1 MKLWTLAISCAV
13 SLLILSGCSE
23 KVPVPKKEAVVDNTL
38 PIVSLTKN
46 GTIIDTNTIALEWG
60 AIDDQ
65 RVEGVYIYRVVLD
78 GETKDKGNKSDYYD
92 TVNSRFSTHYLD
104 KKIEPGTRYSYYF
117 KTYSANAESQKSQ
130 TTTITS
136 LLPLESVVWINS
148 RQSMPR
154 SAKIIWRPHANEKV
168 KAYIIQRR
176 TLQESKWSDVATVD
190 GRLSA
195 EYIDKN
201 LKDNFTYIYRIRVLT
216 YDGIISKPSEEVTV
230 ITKELPAE
238 ITQVVAST
246 ELPKKIQIN
255 WKSSDAKDFLIY
267 RVYRSPSINGTYESI
282 ADTKNNSFVD
292 VIEEDGKEYFYRISV
307 FDTDKL
313 ESINSNHTALGRTL
327 IKPATPSLVDAKLV
341 NGRVK
346 ISWVSSDTRAKSYTI
361 EKKYSKSFL
370 ESSIE
375 DFENIK
381 GNEFADSEIEGGKT
395 YYYKIFAID
404 ANGIK
409 SEPSIEVKFKVEE
422 TIVNKTQNSKTQNNE
437 TKKTQNKAPSRVEK
451 KIEQNGTP
459 SVVAPAEEVIIPMQD
474 FN

>member
-1 MKLWTLAISCAV
+1 M
-13 SLLILSGCSE
+13 
-23 KVPVPKKEAVVDNTL
+23 
-38 PIVSLTKN
+38 
-46 GTIIDTNTIALEWG
+46 
-60 AIDDQ
+60 
-65 RVEGVYIYRVVLD
+65 
-78 GETKDKGNKSDYYD
+78 
-92 TVNSRFSTHYLD
+92 
-104 KKIEPGTRYSYYF
+104 
-117 KTYSANAESQKSQ
+117 
-130 TTTITS
+130 
-136 LLPLESVVWINS
+136 PLESVVWINS

-176 TLQESKWSDVATVD
+176 TLQNDIWSDVATVD
-190 GRLSA
+190 GRLNA
-195 EYIDKN
+195 EFIDKN

-216 YDGIISKPSEEVTV
+216 YDGIISKPSQEVTV
-230 ITKELPAE
+230 VTKELPAE

-267 RVYRSPSINGTYESI
+267 RVYRSTSINGTYESI

-292 VIEEDGKEYFYRISV
+292 VIKEDGKEYFYRISV

-327 IKPATPSLVDAKLV
+327 VKPATPSLVEAKLV
-341 NGRVK
+341 NGKVK
-346 ISWVSSDTRAKSYTI
+346 ISWISSDTRAKSYTI
-361 EKKYSKSFL
+361 EKTYSKSFL
-370 ESSIE
+370 ESTIE

-381 GNEFADSEIEGGKT
+381 GNEFVDSEIVGGKT

-409 SEPSIEVKFKVEE
+409 SEPSMDIKFKVEDN
-422 TIVNKTQNSKTQNNE
+422 VGNKTQK
-437 TKKTQNKAPSRVEK
+437 KAPTDTQPAKVEK
-451 KIEQNGTP
+451 KVEQKSTKSVIE
-459 SVVAPAEEVIIPMQD
+459 PAEEVIIPMQD

>member
-1 MKLWTLAISCAV
+1 MRLWTLVTLCTV

-46 GTIIDTNTIALEWG
+46 GTIIDTNTIALEWE

-65 RVEGVYIYRVVLD
+65 RVEGVYIYKVVQD
-78 GETKDKGNKSDYYD
+78 GVSKNKDGKSDYYD

-104 KKIEPGTRYSYYF
+104 KKIEPGTKYSYYF

-176 TLQESKWSDVATVD
+176 TLQNDIWSDVATVD
-190 GRLSA
+190 GRLNA
-195 EYIDKN
+195 EFIDKN

-216 YDGIISKPSEEVTV
+216 YDGIISKPSQEVTV
-230 ITKELPAE
+230 VTKELPAE

-267 RVYRSPSINGTYESI
+267 RVYRSTSINGTYESI

-292 VIEEDGKEYFYRISV
+292 VIKEDGKEYFYRISV

-327 IKPATPSLVDAKLV
+327 VKPATPSLVEAKLV
-341 NGRVK
+341 NGKVK
-346 ISWVSSDTRAKSYTI
+346 ISWISSDTRAKSYTI
-361 EKKYSKSFL
+361 EKTYSKSFL
-370 ESSIE
+370 ESTIE

-381 GNEFADSEIEGGKT
+381 GNEFVDSEIVGGKT

-409 SEPSIEVKFKVEE
+409 SEPSMDIKFKVEDN
-422 TIVNKTQNSKTQNNE
+422 VGNKTQK
-437 TKKTQNKAPSRVEK
+437 KAPTDTQPVKVEK
-451 KIEQNGTP
+451 KVEQKSTKSVIE
-459 SVVAPAEEVIIPMQD
+459 PAEEVIIPMQD